1 MALTDAR
8 SASDVAG
15 DGGGGGDEK
24 DCTGGPGVWVGAIVG
39 GGAVLGAIYLAMPFG
54 GAVIRISP
62 SFAAAALALS
72 RFFKPGRLILKR
84 FQEAPPFEMVTRSWP
99 RCPSFSSANNPAR
112 GCTPLH
118 HLQQWTAVSPK
129 YADQMPLWLR
139 TT

>member
-39 GGAVLGAIYLAMPFG
+39 GGGVLGAIYLAMPFG

-99 RCPSFSSANNPAR
+99 VSFVFIR
-112 GCTPLH
+112 
-118 HLQQWTAVSPK
+118 K
-129 YADQMPLWLR
+129 
-139 TT
+139 